1 MKVSVLETEDVQ
13 QTRATSTT
21 QRCYLQLR
29 ELILTGMMEP
39 GEKLKVENLRE
50 TLDAGTAPIR
60 EALSLLTSDQ
70 LVERIDQRGFRT
82 TPVSQAQFIEILR
95 LRCSLEDM
103 ALRDSIAESNQQWE
117 EAVVLALH
125 HVNRADRND
134 VIAFEEKH
142 KRFHM
147 QLLARCQSPI
157 LLKFCE
163 QLYDLNIRYRY
174 LAGKSPTYRQRN
186 ITDEHDRILDSA
198 IEGNADAASEAL
210 LLHYRTTGE
219 FLVENL

>member
-82 TPVSQAQFIEILR
+82 TPVSQ
-95 LRCSLEDM
+95 
-103 ALRDSIAESNQQWE
+103 
-117 EAVVLALH
+117 ALH

>member
-1 MKVSVLETEDVQ
+1 MKASVMQTQDVQ
-13 QTRATSTT
+13 QTPTTSTT

-29 ELILTGMMEP
+29 ELILTGTIKPE
-39 GEKLKVENLRE
+39 EKLKVENLRDR
-50 TLDAGTAPIR
+50 LNAGTAPIR

-82 TPVSQAQFIEILR
+82 APVSQAQFIEVLR

-103 ALRDSIAESNQQWE
+103 ALRDSIAEANQQWE
-117 EAVVLALH
+117 ESVVLALH

-142 KRFHM
+142 KLF
-147 QLLARCQSPI
+147 
-157 LLKFCE
+157 KFCE

-174 LAGKSPTYRQRN
+174 LAGKSSSYRQRN

>member
-13 QTRATSTT
+13 QTRTTSTT

-29 ELILTGMMEP
+29 ELILTGMIAP
-39 GEKLKVENLRE
+39 GEKLKVENLRD

-82 TPVSQAQFIEILR
+82 TAVSQAQFIEVLR

-103 ALRDSIAESNQQWE
+103 ALRDSIAEANEEWE
-117 EAVVLALH
+117 ESVVLALH
-125 HVNRADRND
+125 HLNRADRND

-174 LAGKSPTYRQRN
+174 LAGKSATYRQRN

-198 IEGNADAASEAL
+198 IEGKADAACEAL